1 MTYSN
6 KEIKALL
13 EDENNTVVFELEYLP
28 KYEFIVTSFRTSNH
42 IYFSIARQEKRKDGL
57 NFLTTESMNVD
68 KFTPTQVK
76 LYTFDMLDRQH
87 KVSIK
92 YSDMKITNV
101 QDHSEEK

>member
-13 EDENNTVVFELEYLP
+13 EDENNTVVFELEHLP
-28 KYEFIVTSFRTSNH
+28 KYEFVVTTFRTANH
-42 IYFSIARQEKRKDGL
+42 TYFSIGRQEKGL
-57 NFLTTESMNVD
+57 DFLTNESMNVD

-87 KVSIK
+87 KASIK
-92 YSDMKITNV
+92 YSDMKITHV